1 MPSNLYAPVKI
12 KLLNPQA
19 TIPAHGSAEAAGWD
33 VCACQSCLIQ
43 PKTVAKIST
52 GIAVETPKNCF
63 MGIFAR
69 SGKATKQG
77 LRPANCVGIVDSDY
91 RGEVIVP
98 LYNDSD
104 KTQKVEKGEK
114 IAQLIIL
121 PYVTWD
127 IQIVN
132 ELDDTA
138 RGEGGFGSTGK

>member
-1 MPSNLYAPVKI
+1 
-12 KLLNPQA
+12 
-19 TIPAHGSAEAAGWD
+19 
-33 VCACQSCLIQ
+33 
-43 PKTVAKIST
+43 
-52 GIAVETPKNCF
+52 